1 MKYLFVV
8 FLLVSSLMAF
18 EHKVEVALEAIGHSK
33 DANEFVT
40 SSNIDVNFKNS
51 YFDIDARVEFLYSSK
66 YIDKRYVLLNELYVT
81 KEFDEYIF
89 TIGKKIKYLGELEG
103 YNVADIYNQKNYLK
117 DPFDKN
123 AKYGSIG
130 LDITKYFDENSIDFS
145 IKFYEEGVK
154 YSQNNKKLY
163 LSNKKYT
170 PTFYLGMNFLSDEYI
185 DSETKIILVHGY
197 DIKRNILATSLTS
210 PLYQYA
216 YRVNKILLLSHI
228 IYEDIIYKTE
238 ISYTDVI
245 KYDAISDYAQLSFG
259 FEKSFYEVLG
269 SDITL
274 YGEYYSYIY
283 TDDTKVKNI
292 DISELYDN
300 DIFVALK
307 VNFNDTKSSE
317 LKFGILKDIKKDE
330 QIIKLEINS
339 RMRDSFIINGEYINI
354 ISDDTNSVL
363 NKFSDYSRFT
373 VGIKYTF

>member
-245 KYDAISDYAQLSFG
+245 EYDAISDYTQLSFG

-283 TDDTKVKNI
+283 ANDTKVKNI

-363 NKFSDYSRFT
+363 NKFGDYSRFT